1 MRQRRAH
8 RRRGCAGSSVPIWNL
23 PASESALQ
31 SSRRSRRS
39 PGIQPVHR
47 EQRSCRRRCRRSVCQ
62 CSARE
67 RGQYAPGSGLRPR
80 VSTRNCRPDSV
91 LFTPLF
97 LAVFIKVFLAVSG
110 HGLKT
115 LATHSVSTLVDF
127 TQRAVNGFHRHL
139 RRLVTFQRIGDT
151 RHQRF
156 RQQPLQA
163 GFAQLLSNLQS
174 RYRNLPALR

>member
-8 RRRGCAGSSVPIWNL
+8 RRRVVQDRQFPSGTYRHQVS
-23 PASESALQ
+23 AS
-31 SSRRSRRS
+31 
-39 PGIQPVHR
+39 IQPADHAGHR
-47 EQRSCRRRCRRSVCQ
+47 EFSRFTASNGAVEDGAARSVCQ

-67 RGQYAPGSGLRPR
+67 RGRCRAGIEPSPW
-80 VSTRNCRPDSV
+80 VSTRNCRTRLGAV
-91 LFTPLF
+91 HTLF

-139 RRLVTFQRIGDT
+139 RLVTFQRIG
-151 RHQRF
+151 RYPPPALPAAAPAGRI
-156 RQQPLQA
+156 RSAVVNLQA
-163 GFAQLLSNLQS
+163 DTA
-174 RYRNLPALR
+174 

>member
-47 EQRSCRRRCRRSVCQ
+47 EQRSCRRRCRRSALASVVHANAV
-62 CSARE
+62 STRRDRAFAL
-67 RGQYAPGSGLRPR
+67 GQYAELQ
-80 VSTRNCRPDSV
+80 TRLGAV
-91 LFTPLF
+91 HTLF

-110 HGLKT
+110 HGLEN
-115 LATHSVSTLVDF
+115 ARDA
-127 TQRAVNGFHRHL
+127 QRQHAHGFHAARGE
-139 RRLVTFQRIGDT
+139 RL
-151 RHQRF
+151 
-156 RQQPLQA
+156 PPAPAA
-163 GFAQLLSNLQS
+163 G
-174 RYRNLPALR
+174 YLPAHRRYPPPALPRSSPCRLDSLSCCPTCRPIP